1 MVQTM
6 NNNATVNAQAQ
17 EEKKMTKTF
26 VEMME
31 EVAQEISREH
41 GDDINKVKEEAKR
54 ASATV
59 AGAFS
64 EVAEKLKDATKD
76 TLVVS
81 ATMDAWELIDGNGID
96 GIHDAANKIRE
107 DIDQWIQDNKVLLQ
121 MDPDMYEE
129 VQDGL
134 SLLEKVEAKSAIL
147 VRTLAGKLKKWF
159 GINVKVDIEG
169 TVLGEIV
176 TFLGKIKDGLLAAGR
191 VVLETIKKVLCHIAA
206 GVIGIAGFIVKELKA
221 LFGIVS
227 SFIDEHLHKEEEDW
241 DDFE

>member
-1 MVQTM
+1 MAQTM
-6 NNNATVNAQAQ
+6 NNTQATVNVQ
-17 EEKKMTKTF
+17 EEKKMDKTF
-26 VEMME
+26 VEMLQ
-31 EVAQEISREH
+31 EVAQEIGREH
-41 GDDINKVKEEAKR
+41 ADDVNKVKEEAKR

-59 AGAFS
+59 AGAFA

-81 ATMDAWELIDGNGID
+81 TTMDAWKLIDGNGID

-107 DIDQWIQDNKVLLQ
+107 DIDQWIDDNKVLLN
-121 MDPDMYEE
+121 MDPDMYED

-159 GINVKVDIEG
+159 GVHVKVNIEG
-169 TVLGEIV
+169 TILKEVV
-176 TFLGKIKDGLLAAGR
+176 SFLGKIKDGLLAAGR

-206 GVIGIAGFIVKELKA
+206 GIVGIVGFVVKELKA
-221 LFGIVS
+221 LFSIVS
-227 SFIDEHLHKEEEDW
+227 SFIDEHLHKNEEDW

>member
-1 MVQTM
+1 MANTM
-6 NNNATVNAQAQ
+6 NNNATVNAAQ
-17 EEKKMTKTF
+17 EEKKMDKTF
-26 VEMME
+26 VEMLQE
-31 EVAQEISREH
+31 TAREISREH

-59 AGAFS
+59 AGAFA

-81 ATMDAWELIDGNGID
+81 TTMDAWELIDGNGID

-121 MDPDMYEE
+121 MDPEMYEE
-129 VQDGL
+129 VQDEL
-134 SLLEKVEAKSAIL
+134 SLLEKVEAKSAML

-159 GINVKVDIEG
+159 GINVKVDIDG
-169 TVLGEIV
+169 TILKEVV
-176 TFLGKIKDGLLAAGR
+176 SFLGKIKDGLLAAGR